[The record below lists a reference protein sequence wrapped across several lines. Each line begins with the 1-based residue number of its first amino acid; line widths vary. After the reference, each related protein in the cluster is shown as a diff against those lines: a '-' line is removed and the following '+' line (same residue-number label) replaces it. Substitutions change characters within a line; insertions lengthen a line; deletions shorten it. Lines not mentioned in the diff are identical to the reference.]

1 MFMDDVSN
9 AGAIPM
15 LEKVLAFT
23 EARNRML
30 AENIANVTTPGY
42 RAKQLDVH
50 GFQSALREAFDKRAA
65 AGGRVDVRSGEQI
78 STDSGGR
85 LRVNPTQEPAEN
97 LLFHD
102 GTNARIERE
111 MANLA
116 ENAMMHQ
123 AATELTRVYFD
134 GLKKAISGRVV

>member
-1 MFMDDVSN
+1 MFLDDVSN
-9 AGAIPM
+9 AGALPM

-23 EARNRML
+23 EARNKML
-30 AENIANVTTPGY
+30 AENIANATTPGY
-42 RAKQLDVH
+42 RAKQLDVG

-65 AGGRVDVRSGEQI
+65 KGGRLEVRSGEQVA
-78 STDSGGR
+78 TDAAGR
-85 LRVNPTQEPAEN
+85 LMVNPTREPAEN

-123 AATELTRVYFD
+123 AATELTKVYFD